1 MKRITIL
8 RRLYTV
14 RSSKGG
20 WFKTAEDFKIL
31 IDVTDSKLDNILKD
45 INKTYRTNLYEVIGD
60 YKVSNNKGREKFIK
74 DYLNFTSY
82 RKQLE
87 IKELA
92 RKVLEELC

>member
-8 RRLYTV
+8 RRLYSV

-60 YKVSNNKGREKFIK
+60 YI
-74 DYLNFTSY
+74 NFTSY

-87 IKELA
+87 IKDLA
-92 RKVLEELC
+92 RKVLEELK

>member
-60 YKVSNNKGREKFIK
+60 YKVSNNTGREKFIK
-74 DYLNFTSY
+74 DYLDWHRH
-82 RKQLE
+82 RKDLDIKDLVHKVLDE
-87 IKELA
+87 IK
-92 RKVLEELC
+92 

>member
-8 RRLYTV
+8 RRLYSV

-20 WFKTAEDFKIL
+20 WFKTAEDYKVL
-31 IDVTDSKLDNILKD
+31 IDTTDTKVNNTLKE
-45 INKTYRTNLYEVIGD
+45 INKTYRSNFYEVIGD
-60 YKVSNNKGREKFIK
+60 YKVSNNTGREKFLD
-74 DYLNFTSY
+74 DYINFTSY

-87 IKELA
+87 LKDLA

>member
-8 RRLYTV
+8 RRLYSV

-20 WFKTAEDFKIL
+20 WYKTAEDYKI
-31 IDVTDSKLDNILKD
+31 IVDVTDSKLNNILKD
-45 INKTYRTNLYEVIGD
+45 INKTYRSNFYEVIGD
-60 YKVSNNKGREKFIK
+60 YKVTNNAGREKFLH
-74 DYLNFTSY
+74 DYIIFTSY

-87 IKELA
+87 IKDLA

>member
-60 YKVSNNKGREKFIK
+60 YKVSNNTGREKFIK
-74 DYLNFTSY
+74 DYLNWHRH
-82 RKQLE
+82 RKDLD
-87 IKELA
+87 IKDLA

>member
-45 INKTYRTNLYEVIGD
+45 INKTYRTKLYEVIGD
-60 YKVSNNKGREKFIK
+60 YKVSNNTGREKFIK
-74 DYLNFTSY
+74 DYLNLHRH
-82 RKQLE
+82 RKDLDIKDLVHKVLDE
-87 IKELA
+87 IK
-92 RKVLEELC
+92 